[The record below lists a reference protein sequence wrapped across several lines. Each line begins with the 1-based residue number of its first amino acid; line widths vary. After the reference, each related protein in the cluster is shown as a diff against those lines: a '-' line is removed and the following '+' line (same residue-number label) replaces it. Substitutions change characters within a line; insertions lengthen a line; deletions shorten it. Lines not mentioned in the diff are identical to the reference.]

1 MSLFTKLSGKII
13 HHQSE
18 NWWREMDYLNI
29 ISWNIKQKSVSMG
42 GKKVLNE
49 WEDKKLSKYICPCIY
64 L

>member
-18 NWWREMDYLNI
+18 TLMERNGLSKYYKLEYKTKVCIYGR
-29 ISWNIKQKSVSMG
+29 
-42 GKKVLNE
+42 KKVLNE